1 MLELRAWSL
10 QAVCV
15 CGGGGGWHV
24 PASVYMDMY
33 PASMQSEVG
42 TRGLRLEEVMGGWIQ
57 L

>member
-1 MLELRAWSL
+1 MCW
-10 QAVCV
+10 
-15 CGGGGGWHV
+15 GGWAGWHV
-24 PASVYMDMY
+24 PASEYMDMY

>member
-1 MLELRAWSL
+1 MLGLRAWSL

-15 CGGGGGWHV
+15 CGRRGQHV

-33 PASMQSEVG
+33 PASMQSEIG